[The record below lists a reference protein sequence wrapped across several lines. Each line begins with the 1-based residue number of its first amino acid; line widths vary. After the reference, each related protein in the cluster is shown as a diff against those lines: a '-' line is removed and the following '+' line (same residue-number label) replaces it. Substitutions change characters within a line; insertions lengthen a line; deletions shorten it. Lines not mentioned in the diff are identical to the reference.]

1 MKSLD
6 TRFCGYDDFYE
17 TIKIGN
23 TKMKKIVVAG
33 LMVFLLASP
42 VLAGMKVNDNAP
54 AFSLRDSEGK
64 DFNLS
69 DAVGAHNNG
78 KVKGVVVS
86 FFASWCIPCRH
97 ELVLINA
104 LTEQLSKKGVKVVIV
119 DVKEDF
125 KTIRELLSEL
135 KVDKPIVLSD
145 GDGKAAELYGVR
157 FFPTTFIIGADGS
170 VKHFFYGEI
179 KDEKELLDGVQEL
192 VKK

>member
-1 MKSLD
+1 M
-6 TRFCGYDDFYE
+6 TRMFRKAFFR

-23 TKMKKIVVAG
+23 SKMKKIVFAA
-33 LMVFLLASP
+33 LMFLLLASP
-42 VLAGMKVNDNAP
+42 VFAALKLNDSAP

-69 DAVGAHNNG
+69 DVVGAHNNG

-86 FFASWCIPCRH
+86 FFASWCIPCRN
-97 ELVLINA
+97 ELLLINA
-104 LTEQLSKKGVKVVIV
+104 LTEQLNKKGVKVVIV

-145 GDGKAAELYGVR
+145 GDGKAAEMYGVR
-157 FFPTTFIIGADGS
+157 FLPTTFVVGADGS

-179 KDEKELLDGVQEL
+179 KDEKELMDGVQRL
-192 VKK
+192 VGK